1 MARPAQ
7 YATTKTSDFHA
18 LDLVWLRRKGARKPG
33 WTGTITW
40 SSAGR
45 KTGSVGCTLES
56 SGLRLQYRHTPG
68 GSTQPITVDELIP
81 IVTTPMHFDGWRH
94 WFACPSCHRRYRI
107 IYGGARFRCR
117 LCYGAKQFAISAG
130 Q

>member
-1 MARPAQ
+1 VAEAQRRAQAR
-7 YATTKTSDFHA
+7 
-18 LDLVWLRRKGARKPG
+18 LDRDDHMVKCRKENRLR
-33 WTGTITW
+33 W
-40 SSAGR
+40 
-45 KTGSVGCTLES
+45 LES